1 MTFGNAGGGISHGR
15 PMFYVVPSM
24 AARSVSVRVW
34 TVDLVVNF
42 KSIVGRVGDLV
53 VIYGPLWIDNGKW

>member
-1 MTFGNAGGGISHGR
+1 
-15 PMFYVVPSM
+15 MFYVVPSM

-53 VIYGPLWIDNGKW
+53 VIYGPMWIDNGKW